1 MFRRSVIVSLNLLYL
16 LALVL
21 FLILFNFQIKIKFL
35 TNLIII
41 TSIVLMFLQLLYW
54 YIKYNKILQ
63 IQKKSILNEKSLL
76 LRLLCCILVYITPVF
91 YIVQQPY
98 LIVNHEI
105 SVITFIIIIVLALIG
120 IFFERKIFIYD
131 LKMKDNNAI

>member
-1 MFRRSVIVSLNLLYL
+1 MFQRSVIVSLNLLYV

-21 FLILFNFQIKIKFL
+21 FLILFYFQIKIKFL
-35 TNLIII
+35 KNLIII

-54 YIKYNKILQ
+54 YIKSNKILQ